1 MVSVVAVWL
10 KRLLLI
16 LGAAVLL
23 IALINFV
30 MVNPQMVQFQ
40 FAGSVMPEIKASSVA
55 VFAFIVGGLTGL
67 LVSMI
72 SLARLRLLN
81 ASYRRKL
88 ARRDTEIHKLR
99 SDTLKDLG

>member
-10 KRLLLI
+10 KRMLLL
-16 LGAAVLL
+16 LGVVALL
-23 IALINFV
+23 IALVNFV

-55 VFAFIVGGLTGL
+55 VIAFIVGGLAGL
-67 LVSMI
+67 LVSMF
-72 SLARLRLLN
+72 SLAKLRLLN

-88 ARRDTEIHKLR
+88 GRRDAEIHKLR
-99 SDTLKDLG
+99 SDTLKGLS